1 MMDKVVLRDAPV
13 ACQSI
18 GAAVGAAP
26 LHFIWAHGWG
36 QDHRVFEPLA
46 TALAR
51 RGAHSLVDFPGFGES
66 PPPPASWSTADYAD
80 AMGDWLS
87 TLPRAKRIWIGHSF
101 GCRVGLQLAARHPD
115 AIDGL
120 FLVAAAGLQRTR
132 TPLQQLKIK
141 MRVAA
146 YKSLRFLP
154 WLGIDTTSLRAKFGS
169 ADYRNAGPMRPIL
182 VKVVQEDLTDVA
194 RRVRCPVQ
202 LVYGELD
209 DETPPEIGHRLV
221 KLIANAGVSV
231 LPRFDHY
238 TILTSG
244 AHQVQHQLERF
255 VSGIQP

>member
-1 MMDKVVLRDAPV
+1 MA
-13 ACQSI
+13 
-18 GAAVGAAP
+18 
-26 LHFIWAHGWG
+26 
-36 QDHRVFEPLA
+36 
-46 TALAR
+46 
-51 RGAHSLVDFPGFGES
+51 
-66 PPPPASWSTADYAD
+66 
-80 AMGDWLS
+80 DWLS

-154 WLGIDTTSLRAKFGS
+154 RLGIDTTSLRSKFGS

-209 DETPPEIGHRLV
+209 DETPARDRTPPGKAHSRTR
-221 KLIANAGVSV
+221 ASASC
-231 LPRFDHY
+231 RDFDHY

>member
-1 MMDKVVLRDAPV
+1 MEKVVLRDAPT
-13 ACQSI
+13 AWQSV

-26 LHFIWAHGWG
+26 LHFVWAHGWG
-36 QDHRVFEPLA
+36 QDHRAFLPLA
-46 TALAR
+46 TALER
-51 RGAHSLVDFPGFGES
+51 RGTHSLVDFPGFGDS
-66 PPPPASWSTADYAD
+66 PPPPAAWSTADYAD
-80 AMGDWLS
+80 AMADWLA

-115 AIDGL
+115 AVDGL

-141 MRVAA
+141 ARVTA
-146 YKSLRFLP
+146 YKSLKFLP
-154 WLGIDTTSLRAKFGS
+154 HLGIDTTALRAKFGS

-194 RRVRCPVQ
+194 RAVRCPVQ

-209 DETPPEIGHRLV
+209 NETPPEIGQRLA
-221 KLIANAGVSV
+221 KLIPNAAVSV

-238 TILTSG
+238 TILISG
-244 AHQVQHQLERF
+244 AHQVQHQLEKF
-255 VSGIQP
+255 VSGVAP

>member
-1 MMDKVVLRDAPV
+1 MMDTVVLRDAPV

-18 GAAVGAAP
+18 GAAVGTAP

-36 QDHRVFEPLA
+36 QDHRVFVPLA

-51 RGAHSLVDFPGFGES
+51 RGTHSLVDFPGFGES

-80 AMGDWLS
+80 AMADWLA

-132 TPLQQLKIK
+132 TPLQRLKIK
-141 MRVAA
+141 LRVAA
-146 YKSLRFLP
+146 YKSLRLLP
-154 WLGIDTTSLRAKFGS
+154 RLGIDVTALRAKFGS

-209 DETPPEIGHRLV
+209 DETPPEIGHRLA
-221 KLIANAGVSV
+221 KLIANASVSV

-255 VSGIQP
+255 VGGILP

>member
-18 GAAVGAAP
+18 GAAIGTAP

-36 QDHRVFEPLA
+36 QDHRVFLPLA
-46 TALAR
+46 TALER
-51 RGAHSLVDFPGFGES
+51 RGTHSLVDFPGFGES
-66 PPPPASWSTADYAD
+66 PPPPAAWSTADYAD
-80 AMGDWLS
+80 AMADWLA
-87 TLPRAKRIWIGHSF
+87 TLPRAKRVWIGHSF

-141 MRVAA
+141 LRVAA

-154 WLGIDTTSLRAKFGS
+154 RLGIDTTALRSKFGS

-209 DETPPEIGHRLV
+209 DETPFEIGHRLA
-221 KLIANAGVSV
+221 KLIANASVSV

-238 TILTSG
+238 TILTAG

>member
-13 ACQSI
+13 AWQAI
-18 GAAVGAAP
+18 GDAVGTAP

-36 QDHRVFEPLA
+36 QDHRAFLPLA

-51 RGAHSLVDFPGFGES
+51 RGTHSLVDFPGFGES
-66 PPPPASWSTADYAD
+66 PPPPSAWSTADYAD
-80 AMGDWLS
+80 AMADWLS
-87 TLPRAKRIWIGHSF
+87 TLPRARRVWIGHSF
-101 GCRVGLQLAARHPD
+101 GCRVGLQLAGRHPD
-115 AIDGL
+115 AVDGL

-141 MRVAA
+141 ARVAA
-146 YKSLRFLP
+146 YKSLKLLP
-154 WLGIDTTSLRAKFGS
+154 RLGIDTTSLRGKFGS

-182 VKVVQEDLTDVA
+182 VKVVQEDLSDVA

-209 DETPPEIGHRLV
+209 DETPAEIGRRLAM
-221 KLIANAGVSV
+221 LIPNASVSV

-244 AHQVQHQLERF
+244 AHQVQHQLEQF
-255 VSGIQP
+255 VSRISP

>member
-1 MMDKVVLRDAPV
+1 MMEKVVLRGASF
-13 ACQSI
+13 ACHSI
-18 GAAVGAAP
+18 GAALGNAP

-36 QDHRVFEPLA
+36 QDHHAFLPLA
-46 TALAR
+46 TALER
-51 RGAHSLVDFPGFGES
+51 RGTHSLVDFPGFGES
-66 PPPPASWSTADYAD
+66 PPPPTSWSTADYAD
-80 AMGDWLS
+80 AMADWLS
-87 TLPRAKRIWIGHSF
+87 TLPRTRRIWIGHSF

-132 TPLQQLKIK
+132 TPLQQLKIRL
-141 MRVAA
+141 RVAA
-146 YKSLRFLP
+146 YKSLKLLP
-154 WLGIDTTSLRAKFGS
+154 RLGVDTTSLRSKFGS
-169 ADYRNAGPMRPIL
+169 ADYRSAGPMRPIL
-182 VKVVQEDLTDVA
+182 VKVVQEDLTEVA

-209 DETPPEIGHRLV
+209 DETPAEIGRRLA
-221 KLIANAGVSV
+221 KLIPDASVSV

-238 TILTSG
+238 TVLTSG

>member
-18 GAAVGAAP
+18 GAAVGTAP
-26 LHFIWAHGWG
+26 LHFVWAHGWG
-36 QDHRVFEPLA
+36 QDHRVFVPLA

-51 RGAHSLVDFPGFGES
+51 RGTHSLVDFPGFGES
-66 PPPPASWSTADYAD
+66 PPPPSAWSTADYAD
-80 AMGDWLS
+80 AMADWLA

-141 MRVAA
+141 LRVAA

-154 WLGIDTTSLRAKFGS
+154 RLGIDTTALRAKFGS

-194 RRVRCPVQ
+194 RGVRCPVQ

-209 DETPPEIGHRLV
+209 DETPPEIGHRLA
-221 KLIANAGVSV
+221 KLIANASVSV

-255 VSGIQP
+255 VGGILP

>member
-1 MMDKVVLRDAPV
+1 MMDTVVLRDAPV
-13 ACQSI
+13 AFQSV
-18 GAAVGAAP
+18 GAAVGTAP

-36 QDHRVFEPLA
+36 QDHRAFLPLA
-46 TALAR
+46 TALER
-51 RGAHSLVDFPGFGES
+51 RGAHSLVDFPGFGAS

-80 AMGDWLS
+80 AMADWLS

-101 GCRVGLQLAARHPD
+101 GCRVGLQFAARHPD

-120 FLVAAAGLQRTR
+120 FLVAAAGLQRRR

-141 MRVAA
+141 TRVAA
-146 YKSLRFLP
+146 YKALKVLPRF
-154 WLGIDTTSLRAKFGS
+154 GIDTSSLRSKFGS
-169 ADYRNAGPMRPIL
+169 ADYRNAGPMRAVL
-182 VKVVQEDLTDVA
+182 VKVVQEDLSDVA

-202 LVYGELD
+202 LVYGERD
-209 DETPPEIGHRLV
+209 DETPPEIGRRFAQ
-221 KLIANAGVSV
+221 LIANASVSV

>member
-1 MMDKVVLRDAPV
+1 MMDKVVLRDAPT
-13 ACQSI
+13 AWQSV
-18 GAAVGAAP
+18 GAAVGTAP

-36 QDHRVFEPLA
+36 QDHRAFLPLA
-46 TALAR
+46 TALER
-51 RGAHSLVDFPGFGES
+51 RGTHSLVDFPGFGDS
-66 PPPPASWSTADYAD
+66 PPPPAAWSTADYAD
-80 AMGDWLS
+80 AMADWLS

-101 GCRVGLQLAARHPD
+101 GCRVGLQLAARHAD

-141 MRVAA
+141 MRVTA
-146 YKSLRFLP
+146 YKSLKFLP
-154 WLGIDTTSLRAKFGS
+154 QLGIDTTALRAKFGS

-194 RRVRCPVQ
+194 RAVRCPVQ
-202 LVYGELD
+202 LVYGEFD
-209 DETPPEIGHRLV
+209 DETPPEIGQRLA
-221 KLIANAGVSV
+221 KLVPNAAVSV

-244 AHQVQHQLERF
+244 AHQVQHQLEKF
-255 VSGIQP
+255 VSGIAP